1 MTVLIT
7 GGTGFVGQRLLPH
20 FDNPLITSRNRDRA
34 LTKLGKRVGD
44 VIQWSPMDKPLAIP
58 AEHSVTAIVNLM
70 GDSIAEGRW
79 TEEKKKRIRDSRV
92 IGTKKI
98 VEAVSQMEKKPDVV
112 VSASA
117 IGYYGDTG
125 ETIVTESAAKG
136 SGFLPDV
143 SDEWERATDGLTELG
158 VRVVKLRI
166 GIVLGADGGALEKMI
181 PLFRMGLGGKLGS
194 GQQWFPWI
202 HVDDLV
208 GMIKWAV
215 DTPNAEGVYNATA
228 PNPVRNGEFT
238 QALASSVNRWA
249 LLPAPKFGL
258 KLALGEFAESLF
270 FSQCVVPEKAKSE
283 GFDFQFAEL
292 EPALKNIVG

>member
-1 MTVLIT
+1 M
-7 GGTGFVGQRLLPH
+7 RL
-20 FDNPLITSRNRDRA
+20 S
-34 LTKLGKRVGD
+34 KLGSRVGD
-44 VIQWSPMDKPLAIP
+44 VIQWSPLDEPLAIP
-58 AEHSVTAIVNLM
+58 SEHSVTAIVNLM

-79 TEEKKKRIRDSRV
+79 TEAKKKSIRESRV
-92 IGTKKI
+92 IGTKKL
-98 VEAVSQMEKKPDVV
+98 VEAVSRMEKKPDVC

-125 ETIVTESAAKG
+125 EAVINESGPKG
-136 SGFLPDV
+136 EGFLPDV
-143 SDEWERATDGLTELG
+143 SDEWERATEGLAELG

-181 PLFRMGLGGKLGS
+181 PLFRMGLGGRLGN

-215 DTPNAEGVYNATA
+215 ETPTAEGVFNATA

-249 LLPAPKFGL
+249 ILPAPKFGL

-270 FSQCVVPEKAKSE
+270 FSQRVVPEKALTE
-283 GFDFQFAEL
+283 GYDFQFPEL
-292 EPALKNIVG
+292 ETALKDIVG